1 MNVNGLIFIIVLWLC
16 KKMPLASRKNPKL
29 FLYKRLSYLIYI
41 YIYIHTHTY
50 THLYKLYLWGF
61 PGGPVV
67 KSSHCNAGDTGLI
80 SGWETKITHATEQIN
95 PQINPRV
102 HAPQ

>member
-1 MNVNGLIFIIVLWLC
+1 M
-16 KKMPLASRKNPKL
+16 
-29 FLYKRLSYLIYI
+29 
-41 YIYIHTHTY
+41 
-50 THLYKLYLWGF
+50 WGF

-67 KSSHCNAGDTGLI
+67 KSSPCNAGDTGLI

-102 HAPQ
+102 HEPQ